1 MNDFVDQRPAQ
12 LQEVRIRERS
22 LDGGYEKPTLL
33 EDWDFHGLPYDDAVS
48 ATGTTL

>member
-12 LQEVRIRERS
+12 LQEVRIGERS